1 MITRREFLG
10 TSACAASC
18 ALVAGDSRTRTLSLT
33 RMVHTVVVD
42 TRSVQSREFG
52 RELGHYGATVRPF
65 AGDVTALWFDH
76 LEPLWR
82 QTRAAVAGLT
92 RYSTLFC
99 LERLSWDHG
108 LRVVYRAQHPVQP
121 LYSWVIALPRQEP
134 FVS

>member
-1 MITRREFLG
+1 MV
-10 TSACAASC
+10 AAE
-18 ALVAGDSRTRTLSLT
+18 ATTRTPPFT

-42 TRSVQSREFG
+42 TGCVQSREFA
-52 RELGHYGATVRPF
+52 RELAQYGAAVRPF

-92 RYSTLFC
+92 RYSSLFC

-121 LYSWVIALPRQEP
+121 LYSWVIALPRREP